1 MELKNLDNQN
11 PHIRAL
17 AYRIYES
24 NGVVKREEV
33 KNFINKLEQ
42 NDRKIL
48 RSKGVKFGRYHIF
61 LFKLFKPKAVSLR
74 TLLWKNFNQKYL
86 DLEPPQFGLNFIYED
101 KKLNRDFMLMC
112 GFEKFD
118 SYYVRIDILERLF
131 LMIMETNKKNIKE
144 IKLVPDM
151 LNLLGCNK
159 ENFLK
164 LMEKMNYIST
174 SKNQETYFKYNLR
187 KKFKKIERNKN
198 TNEDNPFYIL
208 REIRIK

>member
-1 MELKNLDNQN
+1 
-11 PHIRAL
+11 
-17 AYRIYES
+17 
-24 NGVVKREEV
+24 
-33 KNFINKLEQ
+33 
-42 NDRKIL
+42 
-48 RSKGVKFGRYHIF
+48 
-61 LFKLFKPKAVSLR
+61 
-74 TLLWKNFNQKYL
+74 
-86 DLEPPQFGLNFIYED
+86 
-101 KKLNRDFMLMC
+101 MLMC

-174 SKNQETYFKYNLR
+174 SKNQETYFKYNSR

-198 TNEDNPFYIL
+198 TNEDNPFNIL